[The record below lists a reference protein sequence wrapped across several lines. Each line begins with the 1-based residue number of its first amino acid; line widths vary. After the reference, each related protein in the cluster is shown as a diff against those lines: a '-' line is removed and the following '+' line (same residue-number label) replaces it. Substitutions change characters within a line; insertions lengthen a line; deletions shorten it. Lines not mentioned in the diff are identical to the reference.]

1 MLTAEELRLKHRKRR
16 LLLVLAIL
24 LVLLIA
30 AGFFGGRPAVNII
43 KAWQARHHARKAFAC
58 IEQQNWTGA
67 RDEATAAYQL
77 RSTEPEALR
86 AVARF
91 LSRTRQIEALDFWKQ
106 LAERQPLTRQDLRDE
121 ATIAMTAGDLARAQ
135 GAVGKLTT
143 NNPEPADWL
152 LAGQLAIGQGSPEDA
167 ARALEKIDSRA
178 TDREKFQATLL
189 RLSVATTQEQAN
201 QAWLQLDELSHG
213 QSATALD
220 ALVVLARR
228 SLSDQKSAI
237 ASSTADHIP
246 DAAALS
252 RALETHPLAKTPQ
265 KMIALDLLEQIDP
278 TKRESLIE
286 RAVAE
291 WKGVDPTSLVALGT
305 WLNGKGEYQRELDAI
320 PLSKTLQN
328 RELFL
333 LRLDALGT
341 LDRWKEVKELLDND
355 RFPLEPVVQKM
366 YLARCNAQ
374 LGEKVAAQ
382 NNWQRALEAAAGDP
396 SKLITIGEY
405 AEKNGVLDVADS
417 AYGNAITEAPKFR
430 AAYQGRLRI
439 AQARRN
445 TKQIHDVLAG
455 MLQVWPNDPAI
466 QNDEAYLRLLLLGGS
481 GATPSGKKDE
491 SIPALS
497 TFSDQRSGF
506 DAIEKV
512 AEKLIQENPTSMPH
526 RTLLALVRLRQ
537 NRPSEALAAYA
548 NIEIAPRA
556 VTPSALA
563 VYAAVLFATGH
574 EEAREKAAQLKPDE
588 LLPEERA
595 LIADLR
601 K

>member
-1 MLTAEELRLKHRKRR
+1 
-16 LLLVLAIL
+16 
-24 LVLLIA
+24 
-30 AGFFGGRPAVNII
+30 
-43 KAWQARHHARKAFAC
+43 
-58 IEQQNWTGA
+58 
-67 RDEATAAYQL
+67 
-77 RSTEPEALR
+77 
-86 AVARF
+86 VARF

-106 LAERQPLTRQDLRDE
+106 LQEKQPLTRQDLRDE
-121 ATIAMTAGDLARAQ
+121 ATIAMTARELARAQ

-152 LAGQLAIGQGSPEDA
+152 LAGQLAIGQGSSEDA
-167 ARALEKIDSRA
+167 VRALEKIDSRA

-189 RLSVATTQEQAN
+189 RLSIATTQEQAN
-201 QAWLQLDELSHG
+201 KAWSQLNELSHG
-213 QSATALD
+213 QSSTALD

-237 ASSTADHIP
+237 TSSGADHLP
-246 DAAALS
+246 DAAVLS
-252 RALETHPLAKTPQ
+252 RALETHPLAKAPQ
-265 KMIALDLLEQIDP
+265 KMIALDLLEQIGP
-278 TKRESLIE
+278 TKRESLVE

-291 WKGVDPTSLVALGT
+291 WKDSDPTSLVALGT

-320 PLSKTLQN
+320 PLGKTLQN
-328 RELFL
+328 RDLFL

-396 SKLITIGEY
+396 SKLLTIGDY

-417 AYGNAITEAPKFR
+417 AYSNAIAEAPKFR

-439 AQARRN
+439 AQARGD
-445 TKQIHDVLAG
+445 TKQVHEVLAD
-455 MLQVWPNDPAI
+455 MLRLWPNDPAV
-466 QNDEAYLRLLLLGGS
+466 QNDEAYLRLLLLGAS
-481 GATPSGKKDE
+481 GDTPLGEKDE
-491 SIPALS
+491 VSPAAS
-497 TFSDQRSGF
+497 TSSVERSAF
-506 DAIEKV
+506 NAIEKL
-512 AEKLIQENPTSMPH
+512 AEKLMQENPTSMPH

-537 NRPSEALAAYA
+537 NRPADALAAYA
-548 NIEIAPRA
+548 SIEVTPRA
-556 VTPSALA
+556 ITPSALA
-563 VYAAVLFATGH
+563 VHAAVLFATGH
-574 EEAREKAAQLKPDE
+574 GDEAKEKAAQLKPDE

-595 LIADLR
+595 LIADIR